1 MTRSDRPLSRKLVR
15 LAFQALG
22 PSRAHRQDIWPGLDI
37 DRPASR
43 VTWRG
48 RPLLQPV
55 LFSAILPQGAGMIAV
70 VGSGPSLRGQRIEAL
85 GDGTAILCN
94 GAALL
99 AQRIR
104 PLAVAVED
112 ERFVFRH
119 HEMLAALPHDIPLM
133 LSPAALRAW
142 AERGTEPLQDR
153 TVALIENLARPLG
166 GKRRRLDDPALD
178 HLVQRGHGAAI
189 TTDPDKGVVIVGTVA
204 FSALQIALSAL
215 PQQIVLAGIDLN
227 NHAEPRFYETTD
239 RAPSGLGAG
248 QDRILAGFALALEV
262 AVQKHLNISCASESS
277 SLLTIGYS
285 LKLLSS
291 LSSSGDYSS

>member
-1 MTRSDRPLSRKLVR
+1 
-15 LAFQALG
+15 
-22 PSRAHRQDIWPGLDI
+22 
-37 DRPASR
+37 
-43 VTWRG
+43 
-48 RPLLQPV
+48 
-55 LFSAILPQGAGMIAV
+55 MIAV

-119 HEMLAALPHDIPLM
+119 HEMLAALPRDIPLM

-166 GKRRRLDDPALD
+166 GNRRRLDDPALD
-178 HLVQRGHGAAI
+178 HLVRRGHGAAI
-189 TTDPDKGVVIVGTVA
+189 TTDPDGG
-204 FSALQIALSAL
+204 
-215 PQQIVLAGIDLN
+215 
-227 NHAEPRFYETTD
+227 
-239 RAPSGLGAG
+239 
-248 QDRILAGFALALEV
+248 
-262 AVQKHLNISCASESS
+262 
-277 SLLTIGYS
+277 
-285 LKLLSS
+285 
-291 LSSSGDYSS
+291 